1 MRKIHTAAQKQAAFK
16 AARQLLFKANV
27 PGGVFPKGMLRDA
40 KQNPELAGAK
50 HCILSII
57 PIYLKCM
64 IRVRKRMYQPSGYTD
79 TRIGYQKK

>member
-1 MRKIHTAAQKQAAFK
+1 MCIEKRMADTYRVSVIFL
-16 AARQLLFKANV
+16 LLFTANV

-64 IRVRKRMYQPSGYTD
+64 ISCLLYTSD
-79 TRIGYQKK
+79 AADD

>member
-1 MRKIHTAAQKQAAFK
+1 MFLRMGKRGVTEV
-16 AARQLLFKANV
+16 LFTANV
-27 PGGVFPKGMLRDA
+27 PGGVFLKGMLRDA